1 MVRDA
6 FASVGGMMMDDDDD
20 VHTYTG
26 FLTDLESTL
35 ESSKA
40 VLEGLV
46 GMYVCDPSHVL
57 SFSGDACMII
67 SSSSSCIYH
76 HHHTQVLK
84 PLYPVLIT
92 VQLLNIT
99 R

>member
-1 MVRDA
+1 MERDA
-6 FASVGGMMMDDDDD
+6 FASVGGMMMDDDD

-76 HHHTQVLK
+76 HHTQVLK
-84 PLYPVLIT
+84 PLYTVLIT